1 MVKPT
6 LHQRLRS
13 TASDASGAALDD
25 LLDGYGY
32 ESPPKTPIEPSA
44 PENSLPGKLVTATTE
59 EDHSARPPGHRP
71 EEVAKDTTNP
81 GVIKQIDITSLPPK
95 EMSKPAE
102 SQSSA
107 ANPPTRLEMSKP
119 VETQY
124 PTVKPPTP
132 PTDESGSFLTDV
144 LNAFDTKEPA
154 PSTLSPSVPPASTAL
169 RAQDS
174 KHDSTPKSPEV
185 TSPTTDPS
193 SYASSNYWAQM
204 RANLKTK
211 HSVSVT
217 QDMSRTASHKT
228 DDSSMARS
236 SNESSR
242 STKPNFPPVS
252 SDGRSGSF
260 TSYTP
265 IPKFP
270 ESRPRRPSSPG
281 LGLPGVRYGRPA
293 RPTID
298 TSGRTMSLTD
308 APRRDFASDMKR
320 PLFDGRGSNPSSPVM
335 GNSPF
340 APTGS
345 SGSGSRPS
353 SRQRNRDDDIARGN
367 LPVFAPREVLHSD
380 MRSRSIER
388 GPGPRPQSPARPQ
401 SPLRGASPTPL
412 SQNVR
417 VASPTPRS
425 PNPVRVVSPTPPP
438 ARPQSPARGTR
449 GLSPAG
455 NIIPLGP
462 DTKSRTPSSLKE
474 GPVQE
479 PKESLVPQHVV
490 RTPSPLHGIPEEK
503 ETQKTGLPPA
513 RTVSPQKPAPIQKDT
528 QVAITL
534 PEVPPKDSF
543 SPASRP
549 SQLRSITQNVPSQN
563 VPPESKEKIGVPSI
577 TPIVMPVTESP
588 IDRNESPSPDPEW
601 REEEEEQVSPIDKRT
616 TIFLQEASRKKDSLP
631 PLPTELPPPVPQLRR
646 VLASE
651 EPVNVEQKV
660 ATPLIPQPSTPVL
673 ESQFPRN
680 GTDSSAEQSGKAQ
693 VSTDARRSIES
704 TASRP
709 VSVTYPNLKHDSS
722 PVSPTTYPSPKQPQR
737 EPPPPSHPPPE
748 TPTKNPSRPTHKKN
762 TSSVI
767 SAFSWRS
774 RATSSPRAS
783 SEHRRTPSANPSTPS
798 DGSVQSSPAIQLPEL
813 DVSRP
818 ITWGPLAFAAVSS
831 SPGKGEDVPEVPRLP
846 SRRNREK
853 VKVPQIPKTV
863 LSLDLGGPRL
873 DEPLNLN
880 PVNVAK
886 ESPIRSPESS
896 SRSRS
901 KAIQEKDAEA
911 TAPPVS
917 ESDDVPVRD
926 LDKGKPPEIEEEDA
940 ILNTEA
946 MSCDDHTDA
955 ESTFIRSK
963 YVDRDITSFITSA
976 SANNNRNSN
985 RNSSRPSTPKFAN
998 LPTLQIPPVPE
1009 ESVIP
1014 PLTPEMLPDYMR
1026 GSDIPEMSTVAQRI
1040 GAYQS
1045 RREQMIKADTG
1056 LRTWL
1061 LHVQTIRKPDLP
1073 QRISPASD

>member
-1 MVKPT
+1 MKPT
-6 LHQRLRS
+6 LHRRLRS
-13 TASDASGAALDD
+13 TASDASGGALDD

-32 ESPPKTPIEPSA
+32 ESPPKTPIELRA
-44 PENSLPGKLVTATTE
+44 PENSLPDELVKATAE
-59 EDHSARPPGHRP
+59 EDHSTRPRA
-71 EEVAKDTTNP
+71 EEVEKDTSNP
-81 GVIKQIDITSLPPK
+81 GVIEQVDITSLPPK
-95 EMSKPAE
+95 EISKPAD

-107 ANPPTRLEMSKP
+107 ADPPTHLEMSNP
-119 VETQY
+119 VETQS
-124 PTVKPPTP
+124 PTAKPPSP
-132 PTDESGSFLTDV
+132 PMDDSRSFLTDV
-144 LNAFDTKEPA
+144 LKAFDTKESTS
-154 PSTLSPSVPPASTAL
+154 STLSPSIPPGSTAIPA
-169 RAQDS
+169 RDS
-174 KHDSTPKSPEV
+174 KHDSTPKSPHV
-185 TSPTTDPS
+185 ASPTTGSS

-211 HSVSVT
+211 HSVSTT

-228 DDSSMARS
+228 DDSSVARS
-236 SNESSR
+236 SDESSR
-242 STKPNFPPVS
+242 PTKPNFPPVS

-308 APRRDFASDMKR
+308 APRRDLASDMNR
-320 PLFDGRGSNPSSPVM
+320 PFFDVRGSNPSSLVM

-340 APTGS
+340 APAGS
-345 SGSGSRPS
+345 SGSGPRPS
-353 SRQRNRDDDIARGN
+353 SRQRNREDEIARGN
-367 LPVFAPREVLHSD
+367 LPVFAPRDVLHAD
-380 MRSRSIER
+380 MRSRSMER

-425 PNPVRVVSPTPPP
+425 PNPVGVASPTPPP

-449 GLSPAG
+449 GVSPAR

-462 DTKSRTPSSLKE
+462 DTKSRSSSSLKE
-474 GPVQE
+474 GPVQD
-479 PKESLVPQHVV
+479 PKESLVPQHLV

-503 ETQKTGLPPA
+503 ETQKKGLPPA
-513 RTVSPQKPAPIQKDT
+513 RTLSPQKPAPIQKDT
-528 QVAITL
+528 PVAITL
-534 PEVPPKDSF
+534 PAVPPKDSF
-543 SPASRP
+543 SPA
-549 SQLRSITQNVPSQN
+549 RSITQNVPFQN
-563 VPPESKEKIGVPSI
+563 VPPDPKEKIGLPSI
-577 TPIVMPVTESP
+577 TPIVMPAAESP
-588 IDRNESPSPDPEW
+588 VDRNESPSPDPEW
-601 REEEEEQVSPIDKRT
+601 REEEEEQLSPVDKRT

-631 PLPTELPPPVPQLRR
+631 PLPTELPPPVPQLER
-646 VLASE
+646 VVASE
-651 EPVNVEQKV
+651 EPVTVEQKV
-660 ATPLIPQPSTPVL
+660 TNPLIPQPSTPVL
-673 ESQFPRN
+673 ESRFPRN
-680 GTDSSAEQSGKAQ
+680 GTDSSREQSGKAKG
-693 VSTDARRSIES
+693 STGVRGSTES

-709 VSVTYPNLKHDSS
+709 VSITYPDTKHDSS
-722 PVSPTTYPSPKQPQR
+722 PLSPTAHPSPKQPQR
-737 EPPPPSHPPPE
+737 ESPLPSHSPPE
-748 TPTKNPSRPTHKKN
+748 TPTKKPSRPTHKKN
-762 TSSVI
+762 ASSVF
-767 SAFSWRS
+767 STFSWRS

-783 SEHRRTPSANPSTPS
+783 GEHRRTPSANPSTPS
-798 DGSVQSSPAIQLPEL
+798 DGNVHSSPVVQLPEL

-831 SPGKGEDVPEVPRLP
+831 SPGKGEDVPEVPSLP
-846 SRRNREK
+846 SQRDWENVE
-853 VKVPQIPKTV
+853 VPQIPKNV

-873 DEPLNLN
+873 DEPLNIN
-880 PVNVAK
+880 PVKVAE
-886 ESPIRSPESS
+886 ESLVRSPESS

-901 KAIQEKDAEA
+901 KAIQEKDVEA
-911 TAPPVS
+911 TAPPAS
-917 ESDDVPVRD
+917 ELDDVPARD
-926 LDKGKPPEIEEEDA
+926 LDKGKSPQIEEEDT
-940 ILNTEA
+940 ILNTET
-946 MSCDDHTDA
+946 MSCDNHTGT

-963 YVDRDITSFITSA
+963 YLDRDITSFITSE
-976 SANNNRNSN
+976 SANNGHNSN
-985 RNSSRPSTPKFAN
+985 RNSSRPLTPKFAN

-1009 ESVIP
+1009 ESIIP
-1014 PLTPEMLPDYMR
+1014 PLTPEMMPDYMSGR
-1026 GSDIPEMSTVAQRI
+1026 DIPEMSTVAQRI